1 MQQSTNSCN
10 RKISVPGNPLWNT
23 RFKSCVF
30 ADDIAEE
37 LCGKFRDAELLL
49 QNSTIIKNSR
59 STTAGIFHLH
69 GIDYFIKRSN
79 VNSFFERVKRIGRTP
94 RALRSYHI
102 SAFLE
107 KLGVRVPRVFMAMT
121 TLPGGLPGASY
132 LITEAFPQPMT
143 VSNNLPRLLE
153 FYGSCE
159 KTAQAI
165 ADLAHKVHD
174 AGLEHGDFKLNNI
187 LFADHADNSFELGLF
202 DFDGTIL
209 HRTSCSYKVRC
220 RELARIASSYFLR
233 GCDLAFCTGKDA
245 GENAR
250 MWAKA
255 YARGGKFDF
264 AGDKTYMRR
273 YEDFLKAGK
282 KKV

>member
-1 MQQSTNSCN
+1 MQQSANSCN
-10 RKISVPGNPLWNT
+10 GKISVPENPLWNT

-30 ADDIAEE
+30 ADDIADE

-59 STTAGIFHLH
+59 STTAGIFRLN
-69 GIDYFIKRSN
+69 GVDYFIKRSN
-79 VNSFFERVKRIGRTP
+79 VNKFFERVKRIGRTP
-94 RALRSYHI
+94 RALRSYQI

-107 KLGVRVPRVFMAMT
+107 KLGIRVPRVFMAMT

-132 LITEAFPQPMT
+132 LITEAFPHPMT
-143 VSNNLPRLLE
+143 VSNNLPRLQE
-153 FYGSCE
+153 FYGSNE

-187 LFADHADNSFELGLF
+187 LFVDHAGNGFELGLF
-202 DFDGTIL
+202 DFDGTCL
-209 HRTSCSYKVRC
+209 HGQSCSYKVRC

-233 GCDLAFCTGKDA
+233 GRDLGFYTVKDA

-255 YARGGKFDF
+255 YARCGKFDF
-264 AGDKTYMRR
+264 SGDKNYLQR
-273 YEDFLKAGK
+273 YENFLKAGK